1 MSLVGVA
8 LVFLLITGPSTWIY
22 QTGVPHHHNFQL
34 MNWVDSTV
42 PNAWIGTMQTGTLG
56 YFPEWTINFDDKVK
70 PEALLAQRGRAYRPI
85 FRKILPIVCCI
96 AR

>member
-22 QTGVPHHHNFQL
+22 QNGVPHHHNFQR

-56 YFPEWTINFDDKVK
+56 HFPESIINFDDKVK
-70 PEALLAQRGRAYRPI
+70 PEALLT
-85 FRKILPIVCCI
+85 
-96 AR
+96 

>member
-22 QTGVPHHHNFQL
+22 QEGVLHHHKFQL

-42 PNAWIGTMQTGTLG
+42 PNAWIDTMQTGTLG
-56 YFPEWTINFDDKVK
+56 YFPESIINFDDKVK
-70 PEALLAQRGRAYRPI
+70 RDALLAQQGRAYRPI